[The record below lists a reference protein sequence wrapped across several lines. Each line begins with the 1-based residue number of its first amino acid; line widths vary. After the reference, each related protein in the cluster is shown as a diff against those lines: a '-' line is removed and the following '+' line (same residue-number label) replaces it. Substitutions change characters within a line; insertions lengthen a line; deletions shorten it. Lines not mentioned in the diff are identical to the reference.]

1 MFWRLP
7 ITPVRW
13 RVQSPNSDQSLHS
26 LHLRLCKGQPRT
38 QCSLRVPWGVVW
50 FILWLSVPG
59 NEQTATNHCVTPNH
73 SRERESKA
81 HLHTTCTL
89 SLPSAQCLP
98 NTLRFWVLGFF
109 CNFPLATCV
118 VPVSSQVC
126 KACHGFT
133 AHSKCTCILLIRQ
146 WSDIFM
152 LLDWMMKQEVWCPR
166 VSMLWLLQPVLLPVR
181 AVGAHAAEL
190 GDRSCAHSTPKTAF
204 PVMGSH

>member
-1 MFWRLP
+1 MFWRFP

-59 NEQTATNHCVTPNH
+59 NERTATNHCVTPNH

-98 NTLRFWVLGFF
+98 NTLRFWVFF
-109 CNFPLATCV
+109 AIFP
-118 VPVSSQVC
+118 
-126 KACHGFT
+126 
-133 AHSKCTCILLIRQ
+133 
-146 WSDIFM
+146 
-152 LLDWMMKQEVWCPR
+152 
-166 VSMLWLLQPVLLPVR
+166 LLPVLYLCLLKSAR
-181 AVGAHAAEL
+181 LAMASLPTQSAHAFFL
-190 GDRSCAHSTPKTAF
+190 SDNGQTFLCS
-204 PVMGSH
+204 